1 MLPNLPCQIRCMV
14 SVSETAPGFS
24 VLRVVLEYHN
34 IELMH
39 FWPWNTIATLEI
51 YIWRTFSLQKVG
63 FGSVQK

>member
-1 MLPNLPCQIRCMV
+1 V
-14 SVSETAPGFS
+14 SP
-24 VLRVVLEYHN
+24 RVGATPSEYHN

-51 YIWRTFSLQKVG
+51 YSWRTFSLEKVG